1 METIRDPEAT
11 KPRRYV
17 VRFFGRKAGALG
29 TRSWVDAEVYAD
41 DPEAA
46 RLAIY
51 QKYEHLSDVTITE
64 PQA

>member
-1 METIRDPEAT
+1 METIRDPKAT
-11 KPRRYV
+11 APRRYT
-17 VRFFGRKAGALG
+17 VRFFGRKVGALG
-29 TRSWVDAEVYAD
+29 TRSWVYAEIYAD

-46 RLAIY
+46 RVAIY